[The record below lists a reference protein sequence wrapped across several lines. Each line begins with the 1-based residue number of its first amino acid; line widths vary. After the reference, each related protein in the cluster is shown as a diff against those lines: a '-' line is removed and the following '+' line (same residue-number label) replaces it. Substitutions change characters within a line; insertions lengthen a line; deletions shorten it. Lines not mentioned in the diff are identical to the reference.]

1 MKEIGEIR
9 ANQVMQAID
18 KGFLLYVDDKKQKV
32 KMSAIYLWAINA
44 LKVEL
49 REDGKTEIVYD
60 DRRIVSNENGI
71 ETGLKLIKVMYKNE
85 KCPTEHIEYF
95 YEVLVSIIYR
105 YQRIYSMKKGLKQL
119 WKNKRYN
126 LWTSFLEIVMEMFR
140 EYGAVDNAKRI
151 REKIYNVYRRK
162 EKILNINEEQ
172 SSYIKWEKFFVN
184 LNWNNY
190 KKTDLLEVAKGLI
203 RCKEYKK
210 LYPIIEA
217 FIYTEIY
224 NHAMMF
230 IDSLKKSVNSKI
242 MIMELF
248 EYYFEKTAEINDIHI
263 MKGIANLNNDNE
275 MQTYKK
281 NIDILCMNVFYY
293 LKALYVDLCFVND
306 ARLVSA
312 SIEKEVYETPN
323 DELRFKLQLY
333 FLFFELIID
342 WNFEYNHPEYLCQK
356 YENVVLDTVYKL
368 QTKSFSANS
377 TSTAFIVLF
386 LARALVPSG
395 MVNKEIDE
403 YIEQMKANSE
413 ELFQM
418 IMDVFKYQYQMND
431 KEQKKLSEAV
441 NVALSQIGE
450 VLQSYAI
457 KKNE

>member
-1 MKEIGEIR
+1 
-9 ANQVMQAID
+9 
-18 KGFLLYVDDKKQKV
+18 
-32 KMSAIYLWAINA
+32 
-44 LKVEL
+44 
-49 REDGKTEIVYD
+49 
-60 DRRIVSNENGI
+60 
-71 ETGLKLIKVMYKNE
+71 
-85 KCPTEHIEYF
+85 
-95 YEVLVSIIYR
+95 
-105 YQRIYSMKKGLKQL
+105 
-119 WKNKRYN
+119 
-126 LWTSFLEIVMEMFR
+126 
-140 EYGAVDNAKRI
+140 
-151 REKIYNVYRRK
+151 
-162 EKILNINEEQ
+162 
-172 SSYIKWEKFFVN
+172 
-184 LNWNNY
+184 
-190 KKTDLLEVAKGLI
+190 
-203 RCKEYKK
+203 
-210 LYPIIEA
+210 
-217 FIYTEIY
+217 
-224 NHAMMF
+224 
-230 IDSLKKSVNSKI
+230 
-242 MIMELF
+242 
-248 EYYFEKTAEINDIHI
+248 
-263 MKGIANLNNDNE
+263 
-275 MQTYKK
+275 
-281 NIDILCMNVFYY
+281 
-293 LKALYVDLCFVND
+293 VND